1 MELLVLS
8 TLQWKMHPVTPLSFL
23 EHITRRLGMKT
34 HLHWEFLRR
43 CERLLL
49 SVVSGKSPH
58 RVQKLSIF
66 DKNKK
71 QKIPL

>member
-1 MELLVLS
+1 
-8 TLQWKMHPVTPLSFL
+8 
-23 EHITRRLGMKT
+23 MKT

-58 RVQKLSIF
+58 RLQKLIIF
-66 DKNKK
+66 DKNKNK
-71 QKIPL
+71 KKKKRYPFNPFDLLYSLRFV